1 MKINLIAVG
10 KIKENYYSSA
20 VSEYAKRI
28 SRFADFS
35 VIEIPDAPQSKTPE
49 EQSRIEGERLLEKAK
64 GYIILLDGRGKEL
77 SSEDLALLINKKCID
92 GEGEFSFL
100 IGGSHGHNDDTRK
113 KADLVLS
120 FGKMTFPHQMFR
132 VMASEQIYR
141 ALTIN
146 AGLPYHK

>member
-10 KIKENYYSSA
+10 KIKESYYSSA

-35 VIEIPDAPQSKTPE
+35 VVEIPDAPQSKTPE

-64 GYIILLDGRGKEL
+64 GYIILLDGRGTEL
-77 SSEDLALLINKKCID
+77 SSEDLAALINKKCID

-100 IGGSHGHNDDTRK
+100 IGGSHGHNADTRK
-113 KADLVLS
+113 KADFVLS

-141 ALTIN
+141 AMTIN